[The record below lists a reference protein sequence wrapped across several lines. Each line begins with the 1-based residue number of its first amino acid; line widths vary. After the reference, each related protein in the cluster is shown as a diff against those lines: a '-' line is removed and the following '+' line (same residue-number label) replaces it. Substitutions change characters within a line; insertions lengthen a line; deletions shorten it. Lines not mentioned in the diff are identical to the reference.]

1 MLHHL
6 FPLDDNFL
14 VFIASGLKRFDFLLA
29 FGLLLHRYL
38 NLAHSLRSFFLFDT
52 QKLLFLGCLTGKLV
66 YCLGSLLKLFKTSDK
81 MLGLATTVD
90 DDLLQD
96 MLESMHKVDKLLRA
110 LRQSFS
116 SPGMQINGSFDDL
129 FLLLVDH
136 TFSLF

>member
-1 MLHHL
+1 
-6 FPLDDNFL
+6 
-14 VFIASGLKRFDFLLA
+14 
-29 FGLLLHRYL
+29 
-38 NLAHSLRSFFLFDT
+38 
-52 QKLLFLGCLTGKLV
+52 
-66 YCLGSLLKLFKTSDK
+66 

-96 MLESMHKVDKLLRA
+96 VLESMHKVDKLLRA

>member
-14 VFIASGLKRFDFLLA
+14 IFIASGLKRFDFLLS
-29 FGLLLHRYL
+29 FSLLLHRYL
-38 NLAHSLRSFFLFDT
+38 NFAHSLSSFFLFYT
-52 QKLLFLGCLTGKLV
+52 QKLLFLGCLTGKLI
-66 YCLGSLLKLFKTSDK
+66 YCLGSLLKLFKTSNK
-81 MLGLATTVD
+81 MLGLATTVG

-96 MLESMHKVDKLLRA
+96 MLECMHKVDELLWA

-116 SPGMQINGSFDDL
+116 SPGMKINGSFYDL

-136 TFSLF
+136 TCSLF